1 LFLFKA
7 LKMVSKDRQ
16 SRPVRILVEPSDY
29 VLRNAGNMAM
39 LRTAVSRLIQK
50 WPNALIQVL
59 SDEPDALQ
67 AFCPEVTPLLSAGRQ
82 YWLQMV
88 RVPERFPRMVQ
99 HHALELVKVL
109 WRCKLGWQNRA
120 ALAKLREFT
129 NAVANADLVIVT
141 GMGGITDAFPE
152 YATNLLETLALAVR
166 CRRYVAM
173 VGQGF
178 GPLHTPKLVARARV
192 VLPHINF
199 IGIREDR
206 ASLPLLLSLGVASDR
221 VMTTG
226 DDAIEMVYRLRSD
239 SLGEGLGVNLR
250 IADYSG
256 VDKSFLEPLRQ
267 VLRDA
272 TRAHRVPMVPLPISR
287 VPGEADT
294 ETIRYLMDANDG
306 SFRDGSPFET
316 LDAIIRQV
324 QKCRLVITGS
334 YHAGVFALANGIP
347 TIGLAKSTYY
357 IDKFMG
363 LSALFGPGCETVL
376 LEKPDFAQHLKDAI
390 ARLWNAAERFKPL
403 LLANAARQIELG
415 HEAYNRIGD
424 AVSSRIM
431 RNAGSS
437 MD

>member
-1 LFLFKA
+1 
-7 LKMVSKDRQ
+7 MVSEDPQ
-16 SRPVRILVEPSDY
+16 SRSVRVLIEPSDY
-29 VLRNAGNMAM
+29 VLRNSGDMVM
-39 LRTAVSRLIQK
+39 LRTAVSRLVQK

-59 SDEPDALQ
+59 SDMPDALEVL
-67 AFCPEVTPLLSAGRQ
+67 CPEVTPLLSAGRQ

-88 RVPERFPRMVQ
+88 RVPERFPNMVQ
-99 HHALELVKVL
+99 RYAPELVEFL
-109 WRCKLGWQNRA
+109 WRRKLGWQNRA
-120 ALAKLREFT
+120 GLAHLRQFT
-129 NAVANADLVIVT
+129 NAVADADLVIAT

-152 YATNLLETLALAVR
+152 YATSLLETLELAVR
-166 CRRYVAM
+166 CQRYVAM

-178 GPLHTPKLVARARV
+178 GPLQTPGLVARARA
-192 VLPHINF
+192 VLPHIDF

-226 DDAIEMVYRLRSD
+226 DDSIEMVYRLRRD

-256 VDKSFLEPLRQ
+256 VDKSLLEPLRQ
-267 VLRDA
+267 VLMDTA
-272 TRAHRVPMVPLPISR
+272 QAHRVPMVALPISH
-287 VPGEADT
+287 VPGEADV
-294 ETIRYLMDANDG
+294 EAIRYLMDVNAD
-306 SFRDGSPFET
+306 SFGDSSPTEV
-316 LDAIIRQV
+316 LDTVIQQV

-376 LEKPDFAQHLKDAI
+376 LEKRDFAQHLKDAI
-390 ARLWNAAERFKPL
+390 ERLWNAAERFKPL
-403 LLANAARQIELG
+403 LLAKAVRQIELG
-415 HEAYNRIGD
+415 HEAYNRIGA
-424 AVSSRIM
+424 AVSSRMM
-431 RNAGSS
+431 RGRELSIY
-437 MD
+437 

>member
-1 LFLFKA
+1 
-7 LKMVSKDRQ
+7 MVLEGRQ

-29 VLRNAGNMAM
+29 VLRNAGDMAM
-39 LRTAVSRLIQK
+39 LRTAVSRLAQK

-59 SDEPDALQ
+59 SDVPDALE

-82 YWLQMV
+82 DWLRMV
-88 RVPERFPRMVQ
+88 RVPERFPGMVQ
-99 HHALELVKVL
+99 HHARKLVEFL
-109 WRCKLGWQNRA
+109 WRHKLGWQNRA
-120 ALAKLREFT
+120 ALTKLREFT
-129 NAVANADLVIVT
+129 KAVANADLVIVT
-141 GMGGITDAFPE
+141 GMGGIADAFPE

-178 GPLHTPKLVARARV
+178 GPLHIPKLVARARV
-192 VLPHINF
+192 VLPHIDF
-199 IGIREDR
+199 IGLREDR
-206 ASLPLLLSLGVASDR
+206 ASLPLLQSLGVASDR

-226 DDAIEMVYRLRSD
+226 DDAIEMVYRLRRD
-239 SLGEGLGVNLR
+239 SLGDGLGINLR
-250 IADYSG
+250 MADYSG
-256 VDKSFLEPLRQ
+256 VDKSMLEPLGQ

-272 TRAHRVPMVPLPISR
+272 TRVHRAPVVPLPISH
-287 VPGEADT
+287 VPGEADI
-294 ETIRYLMDANDG
+294 ETIRYLTDVYDESFSDG
-306 SFRDGSPFET
+306 PPLGA
-316 LDAIIRQV
+316 LDAVIRQV
-324 QKCRLVITGS
+324 QKCRWLSRGS

-363 LSALFGPGCETVL
+363 LSALFAPGCETVF
-376 LEKPDFAQHLKDAI
+376 LENRDFAQHLKDAI
-390 ARLWNAAERFKPL
+390 TRLWNAAERFRPT
-403 LLANAARQIELG
+403 LLADAARQIELG
-415 HEAYNRIGD
+415 HEAYKRISD

>member
-1 LFLFKA
+1 
-7 LKMVSKDRQ
+7 MVSENRQ
-16 SRPVRILVEPSDY
+16 SDSVRVLVEPSDY
-29 VLRNAGNMAM
+29 VLRNAGDMAM
-39 LRTAVSRLIQK
+39 LRTAVSRLIKK

-59 SDEPDALQ
+59 SDEPDTLQ
-67 AFCPEVTPLLSAGRQ
+67 AFCPEVTPLPSAGRR
-82 YWLQMV
+82 YWVQML
-88 RVPERFPRMVQ
+88 RVPERFPNVVQ
-99 HHALELVKVL
+99 NHAAELVKVL
-109 WRCKLGWQNRA
+109 WRRKLGWQNRA
-120 ALAKLREFT
+120 ALTNLCEFT
-129 NAVANADLVIVT
+129 KAVANADLVMVT

-178 GPLHTPKLVARARV
+178 GPLHIPKLVARARV
-192 VLPHINF
+192 VLSHIDF
-199 IGIREDR
+199 IGLREDR
-206 ASLPLLLSLGVASDR
+206 ASLPLLLSLGVALDR

-226 DDAIEMVYRLRSD
+226 DDAIEMVYRLRRD
-239 SLGEGLGVNLR
+239 SLGDGLGINLR

-256 VDKSFLEPLRQ
+256 VDKCMLEPLRQ

-272 TRAHRVPMVPLPISR
+272 TRVHRAPMVPLPISH
-287 VPGEADT
+287 VPGEADVT
-294 ETIRYLMDANDG
+294 TIRYLTDVDDDRF
-306 SFRDGSPFET
+306 SEGSPLEA
-316 LDAIIRQV
+316 LDIVIREV

-363 LSALFGPGCETVL
+363 LSAMFGPGCETVL
-376 LEKPDFAQHLKDAI
+376 LENRGFPQHLKDAI
-390 ARLWNAAERFKPL
+390 ARLWNAAERFRPM

-415 HEAYNRIGD
+415 HEAYNRISE

>member
-1 LFLFKA
+1 
-7 LKMVSKDRQ
+7 MVSEDPQ
-16 SRPVRILVEPSDY
+16 SRSVRVLIEPSDY
-29 VLRNAGNMAM
+29 VLRNAGDMAM

-50 WPNALIQVL
+50 WPQALIQVL

-67 AFCPEVTPLLSAGRQ
+67 AFCPEATPLPSAGRR

-88 RVPERFPRMVQ
+88 RVPERFPGIVQ
-99 HHALELVKVL
+99 RHAAKLVKVL
-109 WRCKLGWQNRA
+109 WRRRLGWNNRA
-120 ALAKLREFT
+120 ALASLREFT
-129 NAVANADLVIVT
+129 NVVANADLVIVT

-173 VGQGF
+173 LGQGF
-178 GPLHTPKLVARARV
+178 GPLHTPKLVAQARA
-192 VLPHINF
+192 VLPHIDF

-206 ASLPLLLSLGVASDR
+206 ASLPLLLSLGVALDR

-226 DDAIEMVYRLRSD
+226 DDAIEIAYRLRRD
-239 SLGEGLGVNLR
+239 SFGEGLGVNLR

-256 VDKSFLEPLRQ
+256 VDRSLLEPLRQ

-272 TRAHRVPMVPLPISR
+272 TRAYRVPMVPLPISH
-287 VPGEADT
+287 VPGEADV
-294 ETIRYLMDANDG
+294 ETIRYLMDVDDD
-306 SFRDGSPFET
+306 SFGDGSPLEA
-316 LDAIIRQV
+316 LDAVIWQV
-324 QKCRLVITGS
+324 QKCRLVVTGS

-347 TIGLAKSTYY
+347 TIGLARSTYY

-363 LSALFGPGCETVL
+363 LSAMFGPGCETVL
-376 LEKPDFAQHLKDAI
+376 LEKRDFAQHLKDAI
-390 ARLWNAAERFKPL
+390 ARLWNAAESFKPL

-415 HEAYNRIGD
+415 YEAYNRIGD
-424 AVSSRIM
+424 AVSTRIM

>member
-1 LFLFKA
+1 
-7 LKMVSKDRQ
+7 MVSKVSQ
-16 SRPVRILVEPSDY
+16 SPSVRVLVEPSDY
-29 VLRNAGNMAM
+29 VLRNVGDMAM
-39 LRTAVSRLIQK
+39 LRTAVSRLTEK

-59 SDEPDALQ
+59 IDEPHELR
-67 AFCPEVTPLLSAGRQ
+67 AFCPEVTPLPSAGRQ
-82 YWLQMV
+82 YWLRMV
-88 RVPERFPRMVQ
+88 RVPERFPRVVQ
-99 HHALELVKVL
+99 HHVPELVEFL
-109 WRCKLGWQNRA
+109 WRLKLGWQNRA
-120 ALAKLREFT
+120 GLANLCQFT
-129 NAVANADLVIVT
+129 KAVANADLVIVT

-152 YATNLLETLALAVR
+152 YATNLLETLTLAVR

-178 GPLHTPKLVARARV
+178 GPLHTPKLVAQARV
-192 VLPHINF
+192 VLPHIDF

-226 DDAIEMVYRLRSD
+226 DDAIEMVYRLRRD

-256 VDKSFLEPLRQ
+256 VDKSLLEPLRQ

-272 TRAHRVPMVPLPISR
+272 TRGDRVPIVPLPISH
-287 VPGEADT
+287 VPGEADL
-294 ETIRYLMDANDG
+294 EAIRYLLDVNNDG
-306 SFRDGSPFET
+306 FRDGSPPEV
-316 LDAIIRQV
+316 LDTVIRQV

-376 LEKPDFAQHLKDAI
+376 LEKRDFAQHLKDAI

-403 LLANAARQIELG
+403 LLAKAVRQIELG

-431 RNAGSS
+431 RKAGLSI
-437 MD
+437 D

>member
-1 LFLFKA
+1 
-7 LKMVSKDRQ
+7 MISEGRQ
-16 SRPVRILVEPSDY
+16 SCSVRILVEPSDY
-29 VLRNAGNMAM
+29 VLRNAGDMAM
-39 LRTAVSRLIQK
+39 LRTAVSRLVQK
-50 WPNALIQVL
+50 CPGALIQVL
-59 SDEPDALQ
+59 SDSPDELE

-82 YWLQMV
+82 YWLRMV
-88 RVPERFPRMVQ
+88 RVPERFPSVVRQ
-99 HHALELVKVL
+99 HAPELIEFL
-109 WRCKLGWQNRA
+109 WRRKLQWQNRSG
-120 ALAKLREFT
+120 LADLREFT

-152 YATNLLETLALAVR
+152 YAANLLETLALAVR

-178 GPLHTPKLVARARV
+178 GPLHTPRLVAQARV
-192 VLPHINF
+192 VLPHIDF

-206 ASLPLLLSLGVASDR
+206 ASLPLLLSLGVASNR

-226 DDAIEMVYRLRSD
+226 DDAIEIAYRLRRD

-256 VDKSFLEPLRQ
+256 VDKSLLEALRQ

-272 TRAHRVPMVPLPISR
+272 TKALRVPMVPLPISR
-287 VPGEADT
+287 VPGEADV
-294 ETIRYLMDANDG
+294 EAIQYLMDVNDD
-306 SFRDGSPFET
+306 SLRDGSPLEV
-316 LDAIIRQV
+316 LDAVVRQV

-363 LSALFGPGCETVL
+363 LSALFGLGCETVL
-376 LEKPDFAQHLKDAI
+376 LEKQDFAQDLKDAI

-415 HEAYNRIGD
+415 HEAYDRIGA
-424 AVSSRIM
+424 AVCSRIM
-431 RNAGSS
+431 RKAGLSI
-437 MD
+437 D

>member
-1 LFLFKA
+1 
-7 LKMVSKDRQ
+7 
-16 SRPVRILVEPSDY
+16 VRVLVEPSDY
-29 VLRNAGNMAM
+29 VLRNAGDMAM
-39 LRTAVSRLIQK
+39 LRTAVSRLAQK

-59 SDEPDALQ
+59 SDEPHVLQ
-67 AFCPEVTPLLSAGRQ
+67 AFCPGVTPLLSAGRK
-82 YWLQMV
+82 YWLQMA
-88 RVPERFPRMVQ
+88 RMPERFPRMVQ
-99 HHALELVKVL
+99 RHAPELVKVL
-109 WRCKLGWQNRA
+109 WRRKLGWENRA
-120 ALAKLREFT
+120 ALANLREFT

-141 GMGGITDAFPE
+141 GMGGITDTFSE

-178 GPLHTPKLVARARV
+178 GPLHTPKLVAQARV
-192 VLPHINF
+192 VLPHVDF
-199 IGIREDR
+199 IGLREDR
-206 ASLPLLLSLGVASDR
+206 ASLTLLLSLGVASDR
-221 VMTTG
+221 VTTTG
-226 DDAIEMVYRLRSD
+226 DEAIEMVYRLRRD

-256 VDKSFLEPLRQ
+256 VDKSLLEPLRQ

-272 TRAHRVPMVPLPISR
+272 TRGHRVPMVPLPISR
-287 VPGEADT
+287 VPDEA
-294 ETIRYLMDANDG
+294 ETIRYLMDLDDD
-306 SFRDGSPFET
+306 SFGDGSPLGA
-316 LDAIIRQV
+316 LDAVIRQV

-347 TIGLAKSTYY
+347 AIGLAKSTYY

-376 LEKPDFAQHLKDAI
+376 LEKRDFAQHLKDAI

-424 AVSSRIM
+424 AVSSRMM
-431 RNAGSS
+431 RDAGSS

>member
-1 LFLFKA
+1 
-7 LKMVSKDRQ
+7 MVSEVCQ
-16 SRPVRILVEPSDY
+16 SRPLRVLVEPSDY
-29 VLRNAGNMAM
+29 VLRNAGDMAM
-39 LRTAVSRLIQK
+39 LRTAVSRLAQK

-67 AFCPEVTPLLSAGRQ
+67 AFCPEVKPLPSAGRR
-82 YWLQMV
+82 YWLQML
-88 RVPERFPRMVQ
+88 RVPERFPNVVQ
-99 HHALELVKVL
+99 HHAAELVKVL
-109 WRCKLGWQNRA
+109 WRRKLGWQNRT
-120 ALAKLREFT
+120 ALTNLRKFT
-129 NAVANADLVIVT
+129 KAVANADLVIVT

-178 GPLHTPKLVARARV
+178 GPLHIPKLVARARV
-192 VLPHINF
+192 VLPHIDF
-199 IGIREDR
+199 IGLREDR
-206 ASLPLLLSLGVASDR
+206 ASLPLLLSLGVTLDR

-226 DDAIEMVYRLRSD
+226 DDAIEMVYRLRRD
-239 SLGEGLGVNLR
+239 SLGDGLGINLR
-250 IADYSG
+250 MADYSG
-256 VDKSFLEPLRQ
+256 VDKSMLRPLRQ

-272 TRAHRVPMVPLPISR
+272 TRVHRAPMVPLPISH
-287 VPGEADT
+287 VPGEADVN
-294 ETIRYLMDANDG
+294 TIRYLTDVDG
-306 SFRDGSPFET
+306 DSFSEGSPLEA
-316 LDAIIRQV
+316 LDAVIREV

-376 LEKPDFAQHLKDAI
+376 LKNRGFSESLKDAI
-390 ARLWNAAERFKPL
+390 ARLWNAAERLKPM

-431 RNAGSS
+431 RNAGSP

>member
-1 LFLFKA
+1 
-7 LKMVSKDRQ
+7 MISEGRQ
-16 SRPVRILVEPSDY
+16 SCSVRILVEPSDY
-29 VLRNAGNMAM
+29 VLRNAGDMAM
-39 LRTAVSRLIQK
+39 LRTALWRLVQK
-50 WPNALIQVL
+50 WPGALIQVL
-59 SDEPDALQ
+59 SDAPDALE

-82 YWLQMV
+82 SWLRMV
-88 RVPERFPRMVQ
+88 RVPERFPRVVR
-99 HHALELVKVL
+99 HHAPGLIEFL
-109 WRCKLGWQNRA
+109 WRRKLGWQNRA
-120 ALAKLREFT
+120 GLADLREFT

-152 YATNLLETLALAVR
+152 YAANLLETLALAVR

-178 GPLHTPKLVARARV
+178 GPLHSPELVARACV
-192 VLPHINF
+192 VLPQIDF

-206 ASLPLLLSLGVASDR
+206 ASLPLLLSLGVASNR
-221 VMTTG
+221 VMATG
-226 DDAIEMVYRLRSD
+226 DDAIEMVYRLRRD

-256 VDKSFLEPLRQ
+256 VDKSLLEALRQ

-272 TRAHRVPMVPLPISR
+272 AQAHRAPMVPLPISR
-287 VPGEADT
+287 VPGEADV
-294 ETIRYLMDANDG
+294 EAIQYLMDVNDD
-306 SFRDGSPFET
+306 SLRDGSPLEA
-316 LDAIIRQV
+316 LDAVVRQV

-376 LEKPDFAQHLKDAI
+376 HEKQDFAPHLKDAI

-415 HEAYNRIGD
+415 HEAYDRIG
-424 AVSSRIM
+424 AEVSSRIM
-431 RNAGSS
+431 RKAGLS

>member
-1 LFLFKA
+1 
-7 LKMVSKDRQ
+7 MVSEVRH
-16 SRPVRILVEPSDY
+16 SRPVRVLVEPSDY
-29 VLRNAGNMAM
+29 VLRNAGDMAM
-39 LRTAVSRLIQK
+39 LRTAVSRLAKK

-59 SDEPDALQ
+59 SDEPHVLQ
-67 AFCPEVTPLLSAGRQ
+67 AFCPEVTSLPSAGRQ
-82 YWLQMV
+82 YWLRMV
-88 RVPERFPRMVQ
+88 RVQERFPKMVQ
-99 HHALELVKVL
+99 HHAPELVKVL
-109 WRCKLGWQNRA
+109 WRRKLGWQNRA
-120 ALAKLREFT
+120 ALANLREFT
-129 NAVANADLVIVT
+129 NVVANTDLVIVT

-178 GPLHTPKLVARARV
+178 GPLHIPKLVAQARA
-192 VLPHINF
+192 VLPHIDF
-199 IGIREDR
+199 IGIRENR
-206 ASLPLLLSLGVASDR
+206 ASLPLLLSLGVAPGR

-226 DDAIEMVYRLRSD
+226 DDAIEMVYRLKRD

-256 VDKSFLEPLRQ
+256 VDKSLLEPLRQ

-272 TRAHRVPMVPLPISR
+272 SRAHRVPMVPLPISH
-287 VPGEADT
+287 VPGEADV
-294 ETIRYLMDANDG
+294 EAIRYLVDVDDD
-306 SFRDGSPFET
+306 SFSDGSPLEA
-316 LDAIIRQV
+316 LDTVIRQV

-376 LEKPDFAQHLKDAI
+376 LEKRDFAQHLKDAI

-431 RNAGSS
+431 RSAGSS
-437 MD
+437 MN